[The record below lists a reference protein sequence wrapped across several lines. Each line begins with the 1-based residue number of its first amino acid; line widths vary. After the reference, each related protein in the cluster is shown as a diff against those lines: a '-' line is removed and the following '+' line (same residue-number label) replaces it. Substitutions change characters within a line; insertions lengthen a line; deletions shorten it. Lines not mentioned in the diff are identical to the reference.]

1 MSNENDYYSDDLEGD
16 EGFLTDISDDS
27 HGDNRDGNGQDYD
40 EANEP
45 DKEEI
50 RDAARDLCMQIG
62 QYDYGEDADN
72 DDTDK
77 VYTRWQR
84 APRALGALRSLRKL
98 WKLDDDDP
106 TRKVARAF
114 AENEVLENFIVP
126 ALLESAGQGKEGDA
140 IALACTDLLT
150 AMTWPFDGVAEVR
163 EQEKQGF
170 ESDELREI
178 TKLDKHLIGYKSVIL
193 RSQSLDK
200 EHDVLGVVMRYLLLP
215 NLATKQHQ
223 RSSLVTGI
231 VGMCLHF
238 FRNLL
243 AIRDPVTTSL
253 ASVAQLSNANLQ
265 SKLVVAMQKHHILD
279 TLLML
284 ASSAETPNFNPW
296 NAVTS
301 ECIFHIFVG
310 TKVKEIAEVASL
322 DRPLA
327 SSDVASTSNGAPAAE
342 SSRATASISRSSSA
356 LAESLA
362 TEAKMKRAS
371 NTGKVPTRHSR
382 FGTTINFVGP
392 DGERRVARNQAALV
406 KSVAQLADEA
416 MHKGKRRAQRRKDAQ
431 ERGAP
436 KLKSDWTPEAAL
448 VLQEWADTFV
458 QSGFE
463 PLAKSILKDI
473 RSERDKLGDLD
484 VARVRIMQLGAFFL
498 EYFLFRR
505 AAAASQRKTASKTS
519 TTAEPSTTQAT
530 IDLDREHLQLSEG
543 QEDGQQPAQTE
554 VETTEEWPFELVSQW
569 LEPWAFR
576 MVLVR
581 TIQAQESKAWLEF
594 VASVQ
599 LWIVLLRLVDE
610 LASSKKEAERDVAE
624 GLQAE
629 FYYMGETLDACHA
642 IVRSYTSQSFAF
654 LDTIITFAYVMPK
667 MLERYASNKDHMY
680 VQAKKQVRRSRQDG
694 ELDAN
699 EDEASQTKEHLKE
712 TRSERE
718 FRFADFQRKL
728 ATKQLTK
735 ACIDYLARWQDYTDM
750 EDQLNKLVTVMHR
763 IAIKA
768 NDYRQFFLGGHR
780 AALRKVLS
788 GDAIRILE
796 ARAPTS
802 APNLKKLMDYILRK
816 FSKLSPE
823 EQSIYDTGK
832 RPPRPPKPPKVP
844 SEIAVRPGMSSE
856 EQIGVAVGLL
866 LKKEK
871 MQAVLWI
878 KSALEMASTMRTEL
892 MLRHEEE
899 EAQRLSES
907 SNDILGGDGED
918 GGALLGELEKRNES
932 PVERFQPF
940 ELAYRGNDELRTDAS
955 LLPELKLLC
964 RLVGLEADDTELVN
978 WRWSVPKEILPHHL
992 DQKIDIIERYI
1003 REPLDTNGR
1012 ELQALVMRV
1021 RKPRIGADGQAQELD
1036 PADLPDGWNEGQSD
1050 SDEDGDYFDRVR
1062 ANRALVDGEDAAAD
1076 GGLLRSSGGKKRS
1089 KPTSKKGGSRKQ
1101 KRRTQQDFITD
1112 SDDEFA
1118 FAMGDIENDM
1128 AMQQR
1133 SQEDH
1138 SSDESADDEMDEDTP
1153 PTSSL
1158 ADNEEA
1164 DDGKLNALEALRAA
1178 KQRRAAKTKTNK
1190 AVKPL
1195 QDASERENRR
1205 VDTKRLFLADSDDD
1219 EDDILALPSQ
1229 EFADISGA
1237 SAKLG
1242 ADISSTGPLKKRR
1255 LAILDDEDEDDE

>member
-1 MSNENDYYSDDLEGD
+1 MATENDYCSDDLEGD
-16 EGFLTDISDDS
+16 EGFLTDISDDES
-27 HGDNRDGNGQDYD
+27 AYGRDGPGEDYD
-40 EANEP
+40 EANAP

-62 QYDYGEDADN
+62 QYDYIEDA

-77 VYTRWQR
+77 DKVCTRWQR
-84 APRALGALRSLRKL
+84 GPRALGALRSLRKL

-114 AENEVLENFIVP
+114 ADNEVLENFIVP

-150 AMTWPFDGVAEVR
+150 AMTWPFDGLAEVR
-163 EQEKQGF
+163 DQEKQGF

-178 TKLDKHLIGYKSVIL
+178 TKLDKHLIDYKAVIL

-200 EHDVLGVVMRYLLLP
+200 QYDVLGVVMRYLLLP

-231 VGMCLHF
+231 IGMCLHL

-243 AIRDPVTTSL
+243 AIRDPITTSL
-253 ASVAQLSNANLQ
+253 SSVAQLSKANLQ
-265 SKLVVAMQKHHILD
+265 SKLVQAMQKHHILD

-284 ASSAETPNFNPW
+284 ASSAETSDFNAW
-296 NAVTS
+296 NAVTA

-310 TKVKEIAEVASL
+310 TKVKEIAEVASHERISNATSSTTGSSATTS
-322 DRPLA
+322 DGSAPGTSRPNA
-327 SSDVASTSNGAPAAE
+327 GTSRLN
-342 SSRATASISRSSSA
+342 SA

-371 NTGKVPTRHSR
+371 ATGKIPTRHSR

-431 ERGAP
+431 EQGAP
-436 KLKSDWTPEAAL
+436 KLKSDWTQDAAL
-448 VLQEWADTFV
+448 ILQEWADTFV
-458 QSGFE
+458 QAGFE
-463 PLAKSILKDI
+463 PLAKSVLKDI

-484 VARVRIMQLGAFFL
+484 VARIRIMQLGAFFL
-498 EYFLFRR
+498 DYFLSRR
-505 AAAASQRKTASKTS
+505 AAAAARRKAASTS
-519 TTAEPSTTQAT
+519 TTVAAETSATQEALGLLAT
-530 IDLDREHLQLSEG
+530 QQPDAEG
-543 QEDGQQPAQTE
+543 QQNQPIPQETE
-554 VETTEEWPFELVSQW
+554 EEWPFELVSQW

-581 TIQAQESKAWLEF
+581 TIQAQESKMWLEF

-599 LWIVLLRLVDE
+599 LWIVLLKLVDE

-629 FYYMGETLDACHA
+629 FYYMGETLEACHA
-642 IVRSYTSQSFAF
+642 IVRSYSSQSFAF

-667 MLERYASNKDHMY
+667 MLERYASNRDHMY
-680 VQAKKQVRRSRQDG
+680 VQAKKHVRRSRQDG
-694 ELDAN
+694 DLDAD
-699 EDEASQTKEHLKE
+699 EDEARQIKEHLQE

-728 ATKQLTK
+728 ATKQLAK
-735 ACIDYLARWQDYTDM
+735 ACIDYLGRWQDYSDM
-750 EDQLNKLVTVMHR
+750 EDQLTKLVTVMHR

-768 NDYRQFFLGGHR
+768 NDYRQFFLAGHR

-788 GDAIRILE
+788 GDGIRILE

-832 RPPRPPKPPKVP
+832 RPPRPPKPPRMP
-844 SEIAVRPGMSSE
+844 AEIAVRPGMTKDE
-856 EQIGVAVGLL
+856 EIGVAVGLL

-871 MQAVLWI
+871 MQDVLWV
-878 KSALEMASTMRTEL
+878 KSALEMASAMRTEL
-892 MLRHEEE
+892 VLRHEEE
-899 EAQRLSES
+899 EAQRLAE
-907 SNDILGGDGED
+907 GGDHD
-918 GGALLGELEKRNES
+918 ASGALLGELEKQNES
-932 PVERFQPF
+932 PVERFQPY
-940 ELAYRGNDELRTDAS
+940 ELAYHGNDDLRTDAS

-964 RLVGLEADDTELVN
+964 RLVGLEANDDELVH
-978 WRWSVPKEILPHHL
+978 WRWSVPKEILPNHL
-992 DQKIDIIERYI
+992 DEKIEAIERFI
-1003 REPLDTNGR
+1003 REPLDTHGR
-1012 ELQALVMRV
+1012 ELTALVMRV
-1021 RKPRIGADGQAQELD
+1021 RKPREGGDGDGAVLNT
-1036 PADLPDGWNEGQSD
+1036 ADLPDGWNGGQSD
-1050 SDEDGDYFDRVR
+1050 SDDDGDYFDRVR
-1062 ANRALVDGEDAAAD
+1062 ANQNLVNGDQAAAD
-1076 GGLLRSSGGKKRS
+1076 GGLLRNSGGNRRS
-1089 KPTSKKGGSRKQ
+1089 KPTSSRGPKKA
-1101 KRRTQQDFITD
+1101 KRRTQQDFIND

-1118 FAMGDIENDM
+1118 FAMADFDNEAGQAATNDSDADDGD
-1128 AMQQR
+1128 
-1133 SQEDH
+1133 
-1138 SSDESADDEMDEDTP
+1138 SSDHDADDMDEDTP
-1153 PTSSL
+1153 ATSSV
-1158 ADNEEA
+1158 ADTHEQPDDA
-1164 DDGKLNALEALRAA
+1164 DKLNALQALRAA
-1178 KQRRAAKTKTNK
+1178 KQRTKKTQ
-1190 AVKPL
+1190 PL
-1195 QDASERENRR
+1195 QDASERANRR
-1205 VDTKRLFLADSDDD
+1205 VDTKRLFLADSDED

-1229 EFADISGA
+1229 ESIP
-1237 SAKLG
+1237 AKLVP
-1242 ADISSTGPLKKRR
+1242 DSSSSTNLAKKRR
-1255 LAILDDEDEDDE
+1255 MAILDDEDEDED

>member
-16 EGFLTDISDDS
+16 EGFLTDVSDDS
-27 HGDNRDGNGQDYD
+27 YGDNREGQAHDYD

-84 APRALGALRSLRKL
+84 GPRALGALRSLRKL

-114 AENEVLENFIVP
+114 ADNEVLENFIVP

-170 ESDELREI
+170 ESDELCEI
-178 TKLDKHLIGYKSVIL
+178 TKLDKHLIDYKSVIL

-231 VGMCLHF
+231 IGMCLHF

-265 SKLVVAMQKHHILD
+265 SKLVQAMQKHYILD

-310 TKVKEIAEVASL
+310 TKVKEIAEVASY
-322 DRPLA
+322 DRPSG
-327 SSDVASTSNGAPAAE
+327 SSDTASTSNGSSAART
-342 SSRATASISRSSSA
+342 SRATASISRSSSA

-436 KLKSDWTPEAAL
+436 KLKSDWTADAAL
-448 VLQEWADTFV
+448 ILQEWADTFV

-498 EYFLFRR
+498 EYFLLRR
-505 AAAASQRKTASKTS
+505 APAASQPKAASKAT
-519 TTAEPSTTQAT
+519 TTAEPSTTQDT
-530 IDLDREHLQLSEG
+530 IDLDRQQLQLTEG
-543 QEDGQQPAQTE
+543 QQNGQQPAETE
-554 VETTEEWPFELVSQW
+554 AETVEKWPFELVSQW

-599 LWIVLLRLVDE
+599 LWVVLLRLVDE
-610 LASSKKEAERDVAE
+610 LASSKKEVERDVAE

-629 FYYMGETLDACHA
+629 FYYMSETLDACHA

-699 EDEASQTKEHLKE
+699 EDEASQIKEQLKE

-750 EDQLNKLVTVMHR
+750 EDQLNRLVTVMHR

-796 ARAPTS
+796 ARAPNS
-802 APNLKKLMDYILRK
+802 APTLKKLMDYILRK

-844 SEIAVRPGMSSE
+844 SEIAVRPGMSPE

-866 LKKEK
+866 LKEK

-878 KSALEMASTMRTEL
+878 KSALEMASAMRTEL

-899 EAQRLSES
+899 EARRLSES

-932 PVERFQPF
+932 PVERFQPY

-964 RLVGLEADDTELVN
+964 RLVGLEANDAELVN
-978 WRWSVPKEILPHHL
+978 WRWTVPKEILPNHL
-992 DQKIDIIERYI
+992 DQKIEMIERFI

-1021 RKPRIGADGQAQELD
+1021 RKPRIGADGQAEELN
-1036 PADLPDGWNEGQSD
+1036 PADLPDGWNGGQSD
-1050 SDEDGDYFDRVR
+1050 SDEDGNYFDRVR
-1062 ANRALVDGEDAAAD
+1062 ANRSLVDGEDAAAD

-1118 FAMGDIENDM
+1118 FAMGDLENDI
-1128 AMQQR
+1128 APRQR
-1133 SQEDH
+1133 AEEENSSGEDG
-1138 SSDESADDEMDEDTP
+1138 DEMDEDTP
-1153 PTSSL
+1153 PTSSF

-1178 KQRRAAKTKTNK
+1178 KQRKATKSKSTKAA
-1190 AVKPL
+1190 KPL

-1205 VDTKRLFLADSDDD
+1205 LDTKRLFLADSDED

-1229 EFADISGA
+1229 ELADISSA
-1237 SAKLG
+1237 SAKLS
-1242 ADISSTGPLKKRR
+1242 ADISSTGALKKRR

>member
-1 MSNENDYYSDDLEGD
+1 MATENDYYSDDLEGD
-16 EGFLTDISDDS
+16 EGFLTDISDDGY
-27 HGDNRDGNGQDYD
+27 GDERDAAEQDYD

-62 QYDYGEDADN
+62 QYDYGEDDHSQ
-72 DDTDK
+72 DTDK
-77 VYTRWQR
+77 VFTRWQR
-84 APRALGALRSLRKL
+84 GPRALGALRSLRKL

-114 AENEVLENFIVP
+114 ADNEVLENHIVP

-170 ESDELREI
+170 DSDELHEV
-178 TKLDKHLIGYKSVIL
+178 TKLDKVLIDYKSVIL

-200 EHDVLGVVMRYLLLP
+200 QHDVLGVVLRYLLLP

-231 VGMCLHF
+231 IGMCLHF

-243 AIRDPVTTSL
+243 AIRDPVITSL
-253 ASVAQLSNANLQ
+253 SSVAQLSNANLQ
-265 SKLVVAMQKHHILD
+265 SKLIQALHRHHILD

-284 ASSAETPNFNPW
+284 ASSAETPNFNSW

-310 TKVKEIAEVASL
+310 TKVKEIAEVASKR
-322 DRPLA
+322 RPSPA
-327 SSDVASTSNGAPAAE
+327 SN
-342 SSRATASISRSSSA
+342 TASEGPRNGDRLAAPGTTSLTGSHTPSSA
-356 LAESLA
+356 LAASLA

-371 NTGKVPTRHSR
+371 AAGKVPTRHSR

-392 DGERRVARNQAALV
+392 DGERRVARNQSALV
-406 KSVAQLADEA
+406 KSVAQLTDEA

-431 ERGAP
+431 EKGAP
-436 KLKSDWTPEAAL
+436 KLKSDWTADAAL
-448 VLQEWADTFV
+448 ILQEWADTFV
-458 QSGFE
+458 QAGFE

-484 VARVRIMQLGAFFL
+484 VARIRIMQLGAFFL
-498 EYFLFRR
+498 EYFLLRR
-505 AAAASQRKTASKTS
+505 AAAATRCATDSKLTALTEPLQTEGRADMSDSQQQAPDYQQVEPASKT
-519 TTAEPSTTQAT
+519 AE
-530 IDLDREHLQLSEG
+530 
-543 QEDGQQPAQTE
+543 
-554 VETTEEWPFELVSQW
+554 EEWPFELVSQW

-581 TIQAQESKAWLEF
+581 TIQAQETKAWLEF

-610 LASSKKEAERDVAE
+610 LANSKKEAERDIAE

-629 FYYMGETLDACHA
+629 FYYMSETLEACHA
-642 IVRSYTSQSFAF
+642 IVRSYTTQSFAF

-667 MLERYASNKDHMY
+667 MLERYASNRDHMY
-680 VQAKKQVRRSRQDG
+680 VQAKKHVRRSRRDG
-694 ELDAN
+694 ELDADQ
-699 EDEASQTKEHLKE
+699 DEARQIKDHMQE
-712 TRSERE
+712 TRTERE

-728 ATKQLTK
+728 ATKQLAK
-735 ACIDYLARWQDYTDM
+735 ACIDYLSRWQDFTDM

-788 GDAIRILE
+788 GDGIRVLE

-816 FSKLSPE
+816 FSKLTPE

-832 RPPRPPKPPKVP
+832 KPPRAPKPPRMP
-844 SEIAVRPGMSSE
+844 AEIAVRPGMSLE
-856 EQIGVAVGLL
+856 EQIGVAIGLL

-871 MQAVLWI
+871 MQAVLWV
-878 KSALEMASTMRTEL
+878 KSALEMASAMRAEL

-899 EAQRLSES
+899 TAQRLVTSATDENGASE
-907 SNDILGGDGED
+907 
-918 GGALLGELEKRNES
+918 GALLGELEKQNES
-932 PVERFQPF
+932 PVERFQPY
-940 ELAYRGNDELRTDAS
+940 ELAYHGNDDLRTDAS

-964 RLVGLEADDTELVN
+964 RLVGLQANEEELVH
-978 WRWSVPKEILPHHL
+978 WRWTVPKEMLPTHL
-992 DQKIDIIERYI
+992 DRSIETIERFI
-1003 REPLDTNGR
+1003 REPLDTHGR
-1012 ELQALVMRV
+1012 ELDALVMRV
-1021 RKPRIGADGQAQELD
+1021 RKPRAGAAEEAGLLN
-1036 PADLPDGWNEGQSD
+1036 PVDLPDGWDGGQSD
-1050 SDEDGDYFDRVR
+1050 SEEDGGYFDRVR
-1062 ANRALVDGEDAAAD
+1062 ADRDLVTGDDAAAD
-1076 GGLLRSSGGKKRS
+1076 GGLLRTSGAKKRS
-1089 KPTSKKGGSRKQ
+1089 IATAKHGVARKQ
-1101 KRRTQQDFITD
+1101 KRRMQQDFIND

-1118 FAMGDIENDM
+1118 FAMGDLDDRAAHGE
-1128 AMQQR
+1128 
-1133 SQEDH
+1133 EDEAN
-1138 SSDESADDEMDEDTP
+1138 SSDEEANGMEEDTP
-1153 PTSSL
+1153 PTSSV
-1158 ADNEEA
+1158 ADAHEQG
-1164 DDGKLNALEALRAA
+1164 DDGKVNALQALRLA
-1178 KQRRAAKTKTNK
+1178 KQRTKTT
-1190 AVKPL
+1190 ARLTEPL
-1195 QDASERENRR
+1195 QDGSQRANRR
-1205 VDTKRLFLADSDDD
+1205 VDTKRLFLADSDED
-1219 EDDILALPSQ
+1219 EDEILALPSQ
-1229 EFADISGA
+1229 EQEQEDLSSS
-1237 SAKLG
+1237 SAKASL
-1242 ADISSTGPLKKRR
+1242 DIVSKKRR
-1255 LAILDDEDEDDE
+1255 LAILDDEDED

>member
-1 MSNENDYYSDDLEGD
+1 MATENDYYSDDLEGD
-16 EGFLTDISDDS
+16 EGFMTDVSEDEYGNNHGEPIRDNDDA
-27 HGDNRDGNGQDYD
+27 D
-40 EANEP
+40 EP

-62 QYDYGEDADN
+62 QYNYGDEAEDQTD
-72 DDTDK
+72 DK
-77 VYTRWQR
+77 VYTRWKR
-84 APRALGALRSLRKL
+84 GPRALGALRSLRKL

-114 AENEVLENFIVP
+114 ADNEVLENFIVP
-126 ALLESAGQGKEGDA
+126 ALLESAGQEREGDA
-140 IALACTDLLT
+140 IALACTELLT
-150 AMTWPFDGVAEVR
+150 AMTWPFDGVAELR

-178 TKLDKHLIGYKSVIL
+178 TKLDQHLITYKSVIL

-200 EHDVLGVVMRYLLLP
+200 QHDVLGVVMRYLLLP

-231 VGMCLHF
+231 IGMCLHL

-243 AIRDPVTTSL
+243 AIRDPITTSL
-253 ASVAQLSNANLQ
+253 GSVEQLSHANLQ
-265 SKLVVAMQKHHILD
+265 SKLVLSMHKHHILD

-284 ASSAETPNFNPW
+284 SSSAETPNFNAW
-296 NAVTS
+296 NAIAS

-310 TKVKEIAEVASL
+310 TKVKEIAGIASG
-322 DRPLA
+322 
-327 SSDVASTSNGAPAAE
+327 SASTSAFDTNANGSSANAAGS
-342 SSRATASISRSSSA
+342 SSRTTAPNSGPSSA

-371 NTGKVPTRHSR
+371 ASGKIPTRHSR

-392 DGERRVARNQAALV
+392 DGERRVARNQSALV
-406 KSVAQLADEA
+406 KSVAQLTDEA

-436 KLKSDWTPEAAL
+436 KLKSDWTADAAL

-484 VARVRIMQLGAFFL
+484 VARIRIMQLGAFFL
-498 EYFLFRR
+498 EYFLSRR
-505 AAAASQRKTASKTS
+505 AAAANRRKTAK
-519 TTAEPSTTQAT
+519 TTAPA
-530 IDLDREHLQLSEG
+530 
-543 QEDGQQPAQTE
+543 QPAPTQDTLSLLE
-554 VETTEEWPFELVSQW
+554 PEPQQADNAQREQPSEEAEEEWPFELVSQW

-610 LASSKKEAERDVAE
+610 LASSKKESERDVAE

-654 LDTIITFAYVMPK
+654 LDTVINFAYVMPK
-667 MLERYASNKDHMY
+667 MLERYASNRDHMY

-694 ELDAN
+694 DLDAD
-699 EDEASQTKEHLKE
+699 EDEARQIKEQLQE

-728 ATKQLTK
+728 ATKQLAK
-735 ACIDYLARWQDYTDM
+735 ACIDYLSRWQDYGDM

-768 NDYRQFFLGGHR
+768 NDYRQFFLAGHR
-780 AALRKVLS
+780 AALRKVIS

-796 ARAPTS
+796 ARAPAS

-823 EQSIYDTGK
+823 EQSIYDKGK
-832 RPPRPPKPPKVP
+832 RPPRQPKPPRMP
-844 SEIAVRPGMSSE
+844 AEIVVRPGMTPDE
-856 EQIGVAVGLL
+856 EIGVAVGLL

-871 MQAVLWI
+871 MQSVLWV
-878 KSALEMASTMRTEL
+878 KSALEMASAMRTEL
-892 MLRHEEE
+892 VVRHEGE
-899 EAQRLSES
+899 EAQRQAGS
-907 SNDILGGDGED
+907 STSILGED
-918 GGALLGELEKRNES
+918 GAEGGAMLLGELEKQNEL
-932 PVERFQPF
+932 PVERFQPY

-964 RLVGLEADDTELVN
+964 RLVGLEANDDELVH
-978 WRWSVPKEILPHHL
+978 WRWTVPKEILPTHL
-992 DQKIDIIERYI
+992 DEKIEAIERFI
-1003 REPLDTNGR
+1003 REPLDTHGR
-1012 ELQALVMRV
+1012 ELNALVMRV
-1021 RKPRIGADGQAQELD
+1021 RKPRVGGVGDGD
-1036 PADLPDGWNEGQSD
+1036 VINPADLPDGWNGALSE

-1062 ANRALVDGEDAAAD
+1062 ANRSLVNGDDAAAD
-1076 GGLLRSSGGKKRS
+1076 GGLLRSSGSKKRS
-1089 KPTSKKGGSRKQ
+1089 KPTANRGGSRKQ
-1101 KRRTQQDFITD
+1101 KRRTEQDFIND

-1118 FAMGDIENDM
+1118 FAMGDLMDT
-1128 AMQQR
+1128 QR
-1133 SQEDH
+1133 QQEDDADS
-1138 SSDESADDEMDEDTP
+1138 SSDEHAEDMDDGETP
-1153 PTSSL
+1153 PTSSVV
-1158 ADNEEA
+1158 DDMQEEA
-1164 DDGKLNALEALRAA
+1164 DDDGKWRALQALRDV
-1178 KQRRAAKTKTNK
+1178 KQRRSKATKE
-1190 AVKPL
+1190 PL
-1195 QDASERENRR
+1195 QDASQRTNRR
-1205 VDTKRLFLADSDDD
+1205 VDTKRLFLADSDED
-1219 EDDILALPSQ
+1219 EDDVLALPSQ
-1229 EFADISGA
+1229 ELADMTAESDKAAESG
-1237 SAKLG
+1237 
-1242 ADISSTGPLKKRR
+1242 ISSGVFAKKRR
-1255 LAILDDEDEDDE
+1255 LAIFDDEDEDDD

>member
-1 MSNENDYYSDDLEGD
+1 MASENDYYSDDLEGD
-16 EGFLTDISDDS
+16 EGFITDVSEDGCESDRGDPS
-27 HGDNRDGNGQDYD
+27 HDIDDD
-40 EANEP
+40 ADEP

-62 QYDYGEDADN
+62 QYDYGDEVESHEQ
-72 DDTDK
+72 DK
-77 VYTRWQR
+77 VYTRWKR
-84 APRALGALRSLRKL
+84 GARALGALRSLRKL

-114 AENEVLENFIVP
+114 ADNEVLENFILP
-126 ALLESAGQGKEGDA
+126 ALLESAGQGREGDA

-150 AMTWPFDGVAEVR
+150 AMTWPFDGVAELR

-178 TKLDKHLIGYKSVIL
+178 TKLDQHLIAYKSVIL

-200 EHDVLGVVMRYLLLP
+200 QHDVLGVVMRYLLLP

-231 VGMCLHF
+231 IGMCLHL

-243 AIRDPVTTSL
+243 AIRDPITTSL
-253 ASVAQLSNANLQ
+253 SSVEQLSNANLQ
-265 SKLVVAMQKHHILD
+265 SKLILSMHKHHILD

-284 ASSAETPNFNPW
+284 ASSAETPNFNAW
-296 NAVTS
+296 NAITS

-310 TKVKEIAEVASL
+310 TKVKEIAEVA
-322 DRPLA
+322 PG
-327 SSDVASTSNGAPAAE
+327 STSRSASDPIANGSGTSAVG
-342 SSRATASISRSSSA
+342 SSSKTVPHTARPSSA
-356 LAESLA
+356 LADSLA
-362 TEAKMKRAS
+362 TEVKMKRAS
-371 NTGKVPTRHSR
+371 ASGTVPTRHSR

-392 DGERRVARNQAALV
+392 DGERRVARNQSALV

-416 MHKGKRRAQRRKDAQ
+416 MHKGRRRAQRRKDAQ

-436 KLKSDWTPEAAL
+436 KLKSDWTADAAL
-448 VLQEWADTFV
+448 TLQGWADTFV

-498 EYFLFRR
+498 EYFLSRR
-505 AAAASQRKTASKTS
+505 ATAATRRKVAK
-519 TTAEPSTTQAT
+519 TTAIA
-530 IDLDREHLQLSEG
+530 
-543 QEDGQQPAQTE
+543 QPAPTQ
-554 VETTEEWPFELVSQW
+554 ETLALLDPDQQEAVKARGEGTYEGAEEEWPFELVSQW

-581 TIQAQESKAWLEF
+581 TIQAQESKSWLEF

-610 LASSKKEAERDVAE
+610 LAGSKTETERDVAE

-642 IVRSYTSQSFAF
+642 IVRSYTTQSFAF
-654 LDTIITFAYVMPK
+654 LDTIINFAYVMPK
-667 MLERYASNKDHMY
+667 MLERYASNRDHMY

-694 ELDAN
+694 DLDAD
-699 EDEASQTKEHLKE
+699 EDEARQIKEQLQE

-735 ACIDYLARWQDYTDM
+735 ACIDYLGRWQDYGNV

-768 NDYRQFFLGGHR
+768 NDYRQFFLAGHR
-780 AALRKVLS
+780 AALRKVIS

-832 RPPRPPKPPKVP
+832 RPPRQPKPPRMP
-844 SEIAVRPGMSSE
+844 AEIAVRPGMAPDE
-856 EQIGVAVGLL
+856 EIGVAVGLL

-871 MQAVLWI
+871 MQAVLWV
-878 KSALEMASTMRTEL
+878 KSALEMASAMRTEL
-892 MLRHEEE
+892 VARHEEE
-899 EAQRLSES
+899 EAQRQAES
-907 SNDILGGDGED
+907 STSILDENGAGGSD
-918 GGALLGELEKRNES
+918 AMLLGELQKQNES
-932 PVERFQPF
+932 STERFQPY

-964 RLVGLEADDTELVN
+964 RLAGLEANNDELVH
-978 WRWSVPKEILPHHL
+978 WKWTVPKEILPDHL
-992 DQKIDIIERYI
+992 KEKIEAIERFI
-1003 REPLDTNGR
+1003 REPLDTHGR
-1012 ELQALVMRV
+1012 ELTALVMRV
-1021 RKPRIGADGQAQELD
+1021 RKARVGGEGDGEVIN
-1036 PADLPDGWNEGQSD
+1036 PADLPDGWNGGLSD
-1050 SDEDGDYFDRVR
+1050 SDDDGDYFDRVR
-1062 ANRALVDGEDAAAD
+1062 ANRNLVSGDDAAAD
-1076 GGLLRSSGGKKRS
+1076 GGLLGSSGNKRRS
-1089 KPTSKKGGSRKQ
+1089 KPTAKRGGSRKQ
-1101 KRRTQQDFITD
+1101 NRRTEQDFIND

-1118 FAMGDIENDM
+1118 FAMGEFQNTQ
-1128 AMQQR
+1128 AQQPDADAD
-1133 SQEDH
+1133 S
-1138 SSDESADDEMDEDTP
+1138 SSDEHRDEMDDRDTP
-1153 PTSSL
+1153 PTSSVV
-1158 ADNEEA
+1158 
-1164 DDGKLNALEALRAA
+1164 DDAQEQAGNGKYSALQALRTA
-1178 KQRRAAKTKTNK
+1178 KQNRGKTMTE
-1190 AVKPL
+1190 PL
-1195 QDASERENRR
+1195 QDASQRTNRR
-1205 VDTKRLFLADSDDD
+1205 VDSKRLFLADSDED
-1219 EDDILALPSQ
+1219 EDDVLSLPSQ
-1229 EFADISGA
+1229 ELAETTTEADSR
-1237 SAKLG
+1237 
-1242 ADISSTGPLKKRR
+1242 ISSRVSAKKRR
-1255 LAILDDEDEDDE
+1255 LAIFDNEDEDEE